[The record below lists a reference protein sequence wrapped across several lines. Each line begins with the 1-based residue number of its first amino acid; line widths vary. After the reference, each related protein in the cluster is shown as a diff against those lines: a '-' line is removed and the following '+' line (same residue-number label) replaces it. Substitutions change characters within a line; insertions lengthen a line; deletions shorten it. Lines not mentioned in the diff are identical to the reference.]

1 MPFMIIR
8 EKDINHLSN
17 EIKIITISCEEV
29 IEKQIIPELS
39 LIYTLKINEYEDFI
53 KYISLIESVIKS
65 AAIVQQLCEIK
76 YYLQI
81 ENPSKEFIHEIQQLR
96 NEVQFETKYNG
107 IFELYYPDQ
116 SQINMYLI
124 TAKSLF
130 SHRTFISD
138 LEYIIK
144 LAHKGMI
151 YTTHVVRYELPATY
165 YCYTKQF
172 NQQLSEFLQN
182 IIEDQCDQYNKTLYN
197 KYASVPISKEAF
209 SSVIT
214 TLAFRLQLAVRFIES
229 FYINQQLI
237 EEKQSPK
244 NHSDIDHYFLQF
256 VGEVRSRI
264 T

>member
-1 MPFMIIR
+1 MPSMIIR
-8 EKDINHLSN
+8 EKDINHFSN

-39 LIYTLKINEYEDFI
+39 LIYTLKINQYEDFI

-65 AAIVQQLCEIK
+65 AAIVQQLHAIIN
-76 YYLQI
+76 YLQV
-81 ENPSKEFIHEIQQLR
+81 ENPSKEFIEAVQQLR
-96 NEVQFETKYNG
+96 TQTEFETKYNT

-116 SQINMYLI
+116 AHINAYLV
-124 TAKSLF
+124 TSTSLF
-130 SHRTFISD
+130 SHKTFISD

-144 LAHKGMI
+144 LAHKGML
-151 YTTHVVRYELPATY
+151 YTTDVARYELPATY

-172 NQQLSEFLQN
+172 NEQLSEFLQN
-182 IIEDQCDQYNKTLYN
+182 VIDDRYDQYNKVLYS
-197 KYASVPISKEAF
+197 KYTSVPISEEAF

-214 TLAFRLQLAVRFIES
+214 TLAFRLQLAVRFIEC
-229 FYINQQLI
+229 FYINQQMI
-237 EEKQSPK
+237 EECDMKK

-264 T
+264 L